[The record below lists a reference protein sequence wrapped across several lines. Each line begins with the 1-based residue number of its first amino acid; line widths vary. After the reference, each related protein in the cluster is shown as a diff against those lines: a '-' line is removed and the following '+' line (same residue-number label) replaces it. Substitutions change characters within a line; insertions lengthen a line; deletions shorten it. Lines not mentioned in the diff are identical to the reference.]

1 MATPLLHRLPD
12 AFESLG
18 IGKSKGYELIKD
30 GRLRVV
36 KIGRRTLIAEEE
48 LRRYVQTLTDQGAE

>member
-12 AFESLG
+12 AFESLC